1 MVPRGTSHSS
11 QGATV
16 LSIPTPSVASLS
28 TISGGINDVGSID
41 DIERSLAR
49 RVKARDCKALIDE
62 LKLKSLLG
70 VGSMG
75 TVYNAEL
82 MGQRFVVKV
91 RKAACACTCSTQC
104 GQAAAALAS

>member
-1 MVPRGTSHSS
+1 MVRGASMSS
-11 QGATV
+11 QGVNA
-16 LSIPTPSVASLS
+16 LSVPTPSVASLS
-28 TISGGINDVGSID
+28 TISGGANDVGSID

-49 RVKARDCKALIDE
+49 RVKARDCKTLVDD

-82 MGQRFVVKV
+82 LGQRFVVKV
-91 RKAACACTCSTQC
+91 RT
-104 GQAAAALAS
+104 ALGCVRT